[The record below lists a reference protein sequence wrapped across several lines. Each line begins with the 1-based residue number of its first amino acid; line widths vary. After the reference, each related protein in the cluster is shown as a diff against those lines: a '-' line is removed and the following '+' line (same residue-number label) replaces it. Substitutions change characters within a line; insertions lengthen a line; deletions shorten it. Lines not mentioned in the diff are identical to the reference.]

1 MRDLTFCVGGPAG
14 KGIKTVGFNF
24 CQVMLRHGYFVHDTD
39 EYPSLIKGGHNV
51 LWGRAADEQIF
62 SHDNKMHI
70 LLALDRDTVLRYQ
83 DRMESHG
90 VILYDEKQVKITDDQ
105 KTRDDVHY
113 LPLPLFA
120 TAMEVSGQAIMF
132 NTVGLAAAFAIM
144 GADIELYCEILAQQF
159 ESKGEDVVQGNQA
172 VAKAGYE
179 LGLTHRPHEQ
189 WSFDRLERGS
199 DRAYLLTGNQAIA
212 YGAVSA
218 GCKLLC
224 SYPMTPASSVMEWY
238 GKLEHS
244 HEVVLKHTEDEVAAL
259 NMVVAAWHAG
269 TRAMV
274 ATAGGGFVLM
284 AEALGYAG
292 VSEAGP
298 VIVVSQR
305 PGPATGVP
313 TFTGQGDLRF
323 VLHSGQ
329 DEFPRIILAPGDPE
343 EAFYLT
349 QQAFNYGDHYQ
360 SPVFVLSDKFLSESH
375 FTTPELDDQKIAIDK
390 GLITFD
396 PLPEHYLRYQADAE
410 DGISLRSVPGTEGGC
425 FVANSYEHDEHG
437 FATEEA
443 DMRIKQVEKRYKK
456 LLKMQRE
463 LPMPTFYGADDAEVT
478 MICWGSTKMVAR
490 EAMRSLVA
498 EGLSVN
504 VLHFSTLFPLDWNRL
519 QELLSGLK
527 TTLFVE
533 ANQEGLMEGILT
545 QYCGFT
551 ATDRH
556 HRIDGRPFYPEEL
569 CQRVKDLLR
578 LDRHARGLTPKTS
591 STTDSLTSTHGH

>member
-1 MRDLTFCVGGPAG
+1 MKDLTFCVGGPAG

-24 CQVMLRHGYFVHDTD
+24 CQVMLRHGYFVHDND

-51 LWGRAADEQIF
+51 LWGRASDEQIY
-62 SHDNKMHI
+62 SHDSKMHL
-70 LLALDRDTVLRYQ
+70 LLALDRNTVLKYQ
-83 DRMESHG
+83 DRMEPNS
-90 VILYDEKQVKITDDQ
+90 VIIYDEKQVKISDDQ
-105 KTRDDVHY
+105 KTRDDLHY
-113 LPLPLFA
+113 IPLPLFA
-120 TAMEVSGQAIMF
+120 TAMEVSGKAIMF
-132 NTVGLAAAFAIM
+132 NTVGLAAAFAMM
-144 GADIELYCEILAQQF
+144 GADIQHYLDILEQQF
-159 ESKGEDVVQGNQA
+159 SSKGADIVAGNQA
-172 VAKAGYE
+172 VAQAGFDLGKA
-179 LGLTHRPHEQ
+179 HRPHEL
-189 WSFDRLERGS
+189 WSFEPLGRKDEQ
-199 DRAYLLTGNQAIA
+199 AYLLTGNQAIA
-212 YGAVSA
+212 YGAASA

-244 HEVVLKHTEDEVAAL
+244 HQVVLKHTEDEVAAL
-259 NMVVAAWHAG
+259 NMVVGAWHAG

-274 ATAGGGFVLM
+274 ATAGGGYVLM
-284 AEALGYAG
+284 AEALGFAG

-305 PGPATGVP
+305 PGPGTGVP

-329 DEFPRIILAPGDPE
+329 DEFPRVILAPGDPE

-349 QQAFNYGDHYQ
+349 QQAFNYGDRYQ
-360 SPVFVLSDKFLSESH
+360 SPAFVLSDKFLSESH
-375 FTTPELDDQKIAIDK
+375 FTTAVIDEKRVPVDK
-390 GLITFD
+390 GNITFD
-396 PLPEHYLRYQADAE
+396 PLAEDYVRYAVDAE

-443 DMRIKQVEKRYKK
+443 DMRIKQVDKRHKK

-463 LPMPTFYGADDAEVT
+463 MPMPTFYGADKAEVT

-490 EAMRSLVA
+490 EAMRALVA
-498 EGLSVN
+498 YGHSVN
-504 VLHFSTLFPLDWNRL
+504 VLHFSTLFPLDWDRL
-519 QELLSGLK
+519 SEILSGLK

-545 QYCGFT
+545 QYCGFR
-551 ATDRH
+551 ATERH

-569 CQRVKDLLR
+569 CQRVKDLLNV
-578 LDRHARGLTPKTS
+578 DRDARGLSQKKTP
-591 STTDSLTSTHGH
+591 TDSLTPTHGD